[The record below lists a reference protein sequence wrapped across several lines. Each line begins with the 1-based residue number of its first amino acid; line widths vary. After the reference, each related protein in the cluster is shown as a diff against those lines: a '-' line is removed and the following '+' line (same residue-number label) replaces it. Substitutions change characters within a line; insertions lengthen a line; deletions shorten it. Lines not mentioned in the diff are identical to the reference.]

1 MGDHTGNLTVIAHLR
16 RLLVSAY
23 CWHVVLN
30 CAFMSFVVG
39 MPVALLAPRW
49 LDPERRLPHR
59 IGEFFWGR
67 MVWRLIPFWRL
78 EIEGAERIGRG
89 GPYLVCT
96 NHQSLLDVLVIMS
109 LDGDFKWVSG
119 LRFFKVPMLAAYM
132 RLTGY
137 IAADLKNPFS
147 AGAVLDECGDWLD
160 RGVSVGM
167 FPEGTRSRSGALG
180 TFKPGA
186 FRVAVD
192 KDLPVLPVAIEG
204 TRDILPKGGS
214 LYLGDSPFKTIRV
227 RVLDPIEVS
236 SLDEPTPVALSRA
249 CRAAIGAQLGTWR
262 GISSPEEQAA
272 AAGGTAART
281 DASA

>member
-1 MGDHTGNLTVIAHLR
+1 MITRIR

-39 MPVALLAPRW
+39 MPVVLLAPKW

-67 MVWRLIPFWRL
+67 LVWRLIPFWKL

-96 NHQSLLDVLVIMS
+96 NHQSLLDVLVVMS
-109 LDGDFKWVSG
+109 LGGDFKWVSG
-119 LRFFKVPMLAAYM
+119 LRFFKIPMLAVYM

-147 AGAVLDECGDWLD
+147 AGSVLQECGDWLD

-167 FPEGTRSRSGALG
+167 FPEGTRSASGQLG
-180 TFKPGA
+180 SFKPGA
-186 FRVAVD
+186 FRVAVE
-192 KDLPVLPVAIEG
+192 KNLPVLPVAIDG
-204 TRDILPKGGS
+204 TRNILPRGRGT
-214 LYLGDSPFKTIRV
+214 YLGDSPFKTIRV
-227 RVLDPIEVS
+227 RVLDPIE
-236 SLDEPTPVALSRA
+236 LDDLSEPTPVALSRA
-249 CRAAIGAQLGTWR
+249 CRAAIQDQLSTWR
-262 GISSPEEQAA
+262 GLTPPVERGASAVETP
-272 AAGGTAART
+272 ART

>member
-1 MGDHTGNLTVIAHLR
+1 MISRVR

-30 CAFMSFVVG
+30 CAFMSFVIG
-39 MPVALLAPRW
+39 MPVVLLAPRW

-67 MVWRLIPFWRL
+67 LVWSLIPFWKL
-78 EIEGAERIGRG
+78 EIEGAERIARG

-96 NHQSLLDVLVIMS
+96 NHQSLLDVLVVMS
-109 LDGDFKWVSG
+109 LGGDFKWVSG
-119 LRFFKVPMLAAYM
+119 LRFFKIPMLAMYM

-147 AGAVLDECGDWLD
+147 AGAVLQECGDWLD

-167 FPEGTRSRSGALG
+167 FPEGTRSADGDVG
-180 TFKPGA
+180 NFKPGA
-186 FRVAVD
+186 FRVAVE
-192 KDLPVLPVAIEG
+192 KDLPVLPVAIDG

-214 LYLGDSPFKTIRV
+214 AYLGDSPFKTIRV
-227 RVLDPIEVS
+227 RVLDSI
-236 SLDEPTPVALSRA
+236 SLDGLPDRSPVALSRA
-249 CRAAIGAQLGTWR
+249 CRTAIEDQLDAWR
-262 GISSPEEQAA
+262 GATRRAERGVS
-272 AAGGTAART
+272 AAGTGART